1 MFFLSAVIILD
12 FSEFV
17 HSLFVEKTLTIVRE
31 YPYLLL
37 VGTLHREKILHSRFW
52 QNRSWLHRAAQ
63 PLYHDWKRN
72 PLKAPQ
78 TLQCPQIGRNR
89 HRISKTLTKLFT
101 LVILIQAIIEMVE
114 QLTEYALMLS
124 CTRLPSTFLAMKIL
138 LLCSITPST
147 ILKEIESVLP
157 FISLIVGYSLSSL
170 PPFTS
175 AAGLFFGI
183 WFRAIFPASINKA
196 ILNSHIVTH
205 SFTIWHWVRGNTPKT
220 PFALPNAQRLK
231 LRNSKM
237 DLRSAGKIKS
247 SVPLF

>member
-52 QNRSWLHRAAQ
+52 QNRSWLHWAAQ

-138 LLCSITPST
+138 LLCSITPLVYPKGNGERTAVYHTHSRT
-147 ILKEIESVLP
+147 LP
-157 FISLIVGYSLSSL
+157 SFVDDIYLC
-170 PPFTS
+170 S
-175 AAGLFFGI
+175 AA
-183 WFRAIFPASINKA
+183 IF
-196 ILNSHIVTH
+196 
-205 SFTIWHWVRGNTPKT
+205 W
-220 PFALPNAQRLK
+220 RL
-231 LRNSKM
+231 
-237 DLRSAGKIKS
+237 I
-247 SVPLF
+247 